1 MHIIF
6 KIKKKEGKRQ
16 ISNLVSRMCHCITK
30 IGILEKLKEEKAMRK
45 PEIYNSL
52 MQLSRRRKKRQIVSI
67 YKAKKTEKGN

>member
-52 MQLSRRRKKRQIVSI
+52 MQLSRRRKK
-67 YKAKKTEKGN
+67 KANSKYIQS